1 MRSSR
6 RMRFASVTCEKTC
19 VIFLIATF
27 SLGREGLAA
36 AHTSPS
42 AAWARTSFPAT
53 QAAAGRG
60 QRRTGAPPDMVLERV
75 ALLQVRADALE
86 ELEVLGLT
94 H

>member
-42 AAWARTSFPAT
+42 AAARTSFPAT
-53 QAAAGRG
+53 QAAEGEG
-60 QRRTGAPPDMVLERV
+60 SGAQAPRPIWFWSV
-75 ALLQVRADALE
+75 
-86 ELEVLGLT
+86 
-94 H
+94 

>member
-42 AAWARTSFPAT
+42 APWARTHSRQLKRRQGEGSGA
-53 QAAAGRG
+53 QAPR
-60 QRRTGAPPDMVLERV
+60 PIWFWSV
-75 ALLQVRADALE
+75 
-86 ELEVLGLT
+86 
-94 H
+94 